1 MMKRIF
7 FVTITLLAVLFGQT
21 STSIASFT
29 NISQAINGFV
39 ESLYPKGS
47 HYFWVIND
55 TTTESQREMVID
67 INTTLHGEANKA
79 QDQHRFLV
87 LIVNGEF
94 FGAQKIPLN
103 ANVTCKR
110 EQEV

>member
-1 MMKRIF
+1 MKGTF
-7 FVTITLLAVLFGQT
+7 LMTITLLTLLFGQT
-21 STSIASFT
+21 STSIANLT
-29 NISQAINGFV
+29 NVSQAINGFV
-39 ESLYPKGS
+39 EKIYPKGS

-55 TTTESQREMVID
+55 TTTESQHEMVVD
-67 INTTLHGEANKA
+67 INTTLQGEANKEK
-79 QDQHRFLV
+79 DQHRFLI

-103 ANVTCKR
+103 AEVKCKK